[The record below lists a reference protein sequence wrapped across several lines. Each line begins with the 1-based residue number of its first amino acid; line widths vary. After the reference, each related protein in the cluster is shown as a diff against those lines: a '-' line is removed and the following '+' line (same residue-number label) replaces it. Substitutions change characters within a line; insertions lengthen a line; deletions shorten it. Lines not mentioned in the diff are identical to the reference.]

1 VAAID
6 QVRLNDLLER
16 ARDGDLRADVRGLA
30 LEDLAELMFA
40 AVPGVD
46 VVASRSVDVFRSQE
60 LDVVCRNH
68 HLTDG
73 LSDFDHLVI
82 VECKNW
88 SSPVG
93 SMEVAWFDTKL
104 RVRSRR
110 TGVLIAMNGITG
122 DPHSLTSANQIVS
135 FALGEGRSILVLRV
149 DEIEALQTGED
160 LATLLK
166 RKEVELN
173 LTRGLPN

>member
-1 VAAID
+1 MAAID
-6 QVRLNDLLER
+6 QNHLVQLLAR
-16 ARDGDLRADVRGLA
+16 ARDDTLNTDARGVA
-30 LEDLAELMFA
+30 LEDLAELIFG
-40 AVPGVD
+40 AVPGVE
-46 VVASRSVDVFRSQE
+46 VAATRSVDIFRSQE
-60 LDVVCRNH
+60 LDVVCRNDQ
-68 HLTDG
+68 LVDG
-73 LSDFDHLVI
+73 LSDFDHIVP

-104 RVRSRR
+104 RVRSRT

-135 FALGEGRSILVLRV
+135 LALAEGRSILVLRDV
-149 DEIEALQTGED
+149 EIEALQSGEE
-160 LATLLK
+160 LAALLK

-173 LTRGLPN
+173 LSRGLPV